1 MKMARI
7 GTLLLTCALAVP
19 SFGQQKTYGWVQ
31 GNDETVRLD
40 PGYYH
45 TSPPYKPGSGS
56 RSMHV
61 DIDAQRPVTL
71 AVVSLQ
77 SWNDAGQ
84 RPESMAGL
92 SLLCFQAHVIQTTYT
107 CDVPLGIPMVL
118 LVRDER
124 SDRGAYAGR
133 GEITRGRDY
142 DRQQA
147 SQPATAERPQS
158 PDADRD
164 RHDAGR
170 ALAAAVDAW
179 TGSRARREF
188 ASPNEVHIEY
198 YDWACTDNC
207 NLPDPPRPKLFDWVP
222 KSSQADRLDPGEFF
236 EGETWDFPQ
245 KEVTYH
251 LDVEARKPVTIAVVE
266 AQEWNDAVAQNAGKT
281 PSNINYIC
289 IQQHVTRITFTCTIP
304 VVWRPTFMVVRDE
317 RDPLPS
323 DQYTRAASGGGQ
335 NTAAKVGQPTA
346 PPGVQVSAA
355 RIFQRANP
363 AFTQNPAPSTNPTV
377 TASDWLRPFLA
388 ANDIRLTPYFWQCV
402 DACDQP
408 DYAWAFQVNESYP
421 LSSAAKV
428 YGGAVI
434 PDHDGEQINI
444 HVKSPVPMAV
454 AMLRPKT
461 AFRVI
466 NQSDQL
472 ETALEKSP
480 CVQRGVQ
487 ESTFQCT
494 FNLADGPQSLVL
506 WPESGVDI
514 PARKKAE
521 VALQAYKCVDNCAG
535 PSFAWVGAVHE
546 KYHPTNILKMY
557 GGFTADHDGEQVS
570 IKIKSPVPVTAAML
584 PTRQA
589 SQLYGKPQLFDEQ
602 VQSSSCEQRNVQD
615 SVFQCTIDI
624 ADGSQSLV
632 VRPEPGYTLPKDKK
646 AEVDIQTMKCVAK
659 CEGIAPSR

>member
-1 MKMARI
+1 MKMART

-19 SFGQQKTYGWVQ
+19 SSAQQKTYNWIQ

-45 TSPPYKPGSGS
+45 TSPPYRPGPGA
-56 RSMHV
+56 RSLHV
-61 DIDAQRPVTL
+61 DIDAEKPVSL
-71 AVVSLQ
+71 AVVRLQ
-77 SWNDAGQ
+77 EWNDAGQ
-84 RPESMAGL
+84 RPESVG
-92 SLLCFQAHVIQTTYT
+92 SLNILCVQEHVVHTTYS
-107 CDVPLGIPMVL
+107 CDVPLGTPMLL

-124 SDRGAYAGR
+124 GERETYAGR
-133 GEITRGRDY
+133 GEVTRGRDY
-142 DRQQA
+142 DKQA
-147 SQPATAERPQS
+147 ARPAGSDRPQGS
-158 PDADRD
+158 DADRD
-164 RHDAGR
+164 HDGRDAGR
-170 ALAAAVDAW
+170 AIASAVDAW
-179 TGSRARREF
+179 TKGQSRRQF
-188 ASPNEVHIEY
+188 SYPNDIHIQY

-222 KSSQADRLDPGEFF
+222 KPSQADRLDPGEFF
-236 EGETWDFPQ
+236 EGETWNFPQ

-266 AQEWNDAVAQNAGKT
+266 AQDWNDAVAQNGGKT
-281 PSNINYIC
+281 LSNINYIC
-289 IQQHVTRITFTCTIP
+289 IQQHVTKANFACTIP

-317 RDPLPS
+317 RDPLPPN
-323 DQYTRAASGGGQ
+323 QYGQAAGGQ
-335 NTAAKVGQPTA
+335 AAAVKPGQPSTQL
-346 PPGVQVSAA
+346 GVQASAV

-363 AFTQNPAPSTNPTV
+363 ALTQNPAPSTNPAV
-377 TASDWLRPFLA
+377 SASDVPRPFLA
-388 ANDIRLTPYFWQCV
+388 GNDIRLTPYIWQCV

-408 DYAWAFQVNESYP
+408 DYGWAFQVNESYT
-421 LSSAAKV
+421 LSGTKI

-472 ETALEKSP
+472 ESELEKSS

-494 FNLADGPQSLVL
+494 FNLVDGPQSLVL
-506 WPESGVDI
+506 SPEPGVEI
-514 PARKKAE
+514 PPHKKAE
-521 VALQAYKCVDNCAG
+521 IALQAYKCVDNCAG

-546 KYHPTNILKMY
+546 KYQPTSILKMY

-570 IKIKSPVPVTAAML
+570 VKIKSPVPMTAAML

-589 SQLYGKPQLFDEQ
+589 SQLYGKPQQFDEQ
-602 VQSSSCEQRNVQD
+602 VQSSSCGQRNVQD

-632 VRPEPGYTLPKDKK
+632 VRPEPGYSLPKDKK
-646 AEVDIQTMKCVAK
+646 AEVEIQTMKCVAK
-659 CEGIAPSR
+659 CDGIVPGH